1 MNRLLLGALCLSLA
15 LTASANNVNKRI
27 KFARG
32 ASSGSASGSWHPDPQ
47 ARGETFDR
55 YVLGASKGQRVTV
68 QLQASA
74 PALIYCWQTD
84 YNNGDLASSSGKNA
98 SCSFKLPANGDF
110 YVDVNPDEAGKAFD
124 YTVTVS
130 IL

>member
-1 MNRLLLGALCLSLA
+1 MNRVLATCLCLSLA

-32 ASSGSASGSWHPDPQ
+32 ASSGSETGSWHPDPN
-47 ARGETFDR
+47 ANESFDR

-68 QLQASA
+68 QLQASS
-74 PALIYCWQTD
+74 PASLYCWQKD
-84 YNNGDLASSSGKNA
+84 YNNGDLASGTGKNA

-110 YVDVNPDEAGKAFD
+110 YVDVGPDESLKAFD
-124 YTVTVS
+124 YTVTVT

>member
-1 MNRLLLGALCLSLA
+1 MKRLLVTVLGLSLA
-15 LTASANNVNKRI
+15 MTASANNVNKRI

-32 ASSGSASGSWHPDPQ
+32 ASSGSVSGNWHPDPK
-47 ARGETFDR
+47 ANESFDR
-55 YVLGASKGQRVTV
+55 YVLGASKGQRVSV

-74 PALIYCWQTD
+74 SGSIYCWQTD
-84 YNNGDLASSSGKNA
+84 YNNGDLASGSGKNA

-110 YVDVNPDEAGKAFD
+110 YVDVGPDENGKAFD